1 MRCKLMGIQNRR
13 KPVSY
18 LKLVLTLG
26 VTGSMLVGCSSEEK
40 VARAEVRENF
50 EIVDTYDY
58 DLVKVVVD
66 DEKTPEELAKEILLD
81 EMGLTSNDLDHYES
95 YGISSNNGI
104 FVNAA
109 ILDGSALPTVSG
121 FDLASITA
129 INNNV
134 SVTDESTTYAKFNVL
149 QTNREK
155 SVASYN
161 KNKELNATTIAEELA
176 KKAAEQEAKIA
187 KQKEEK
193 ALQDGSNSLAED

>member
-1 MRCKLMGIQNRR
+1 MKNSNRR
-13 KPVSY
+13 KPVKY
-18 LKLVLTLG
+18 LKLVLTLSI
-26 VTGSMLVGCSSEEK
+26 TGSILAGCSSEEK
-40 VARAEVRENF
+40 IARAEVRENF
-50 EIVDTYDY
+50 EIVDTYEY
-58 DLVKVVVD
+58 DQVKVVVD

-81 EMGLTSNDLDHYES
+81 EMGLTSNDLDHFEN

-134 SVTDESTTYAKFNVL
+134 SVTDESTTYAKFTVL

-161 KNKELNATTIAEELA
+161 KNKELNATTIADEIA

-187 KQKEEK
+187 KQKEDK
-193 ALQDGSNSLAED
+193 ALQDGTNTLTEE

>member
-1 MRCKLMGIQNRR
+1 
-13 KPVSY
+13 
-18 LKLVLTLG
+18 
-26 VTGSMLVGCSSEEK
+26 MLVGCSNEEK
-40 VARAEVRENF
+40 VARAELRENF

-58 DLVKVVVD
+58 DQVKVVVD

-134 SVTDESTTYAKFNVL
+134 SVTDDSTTYAKFNVL

-161 KNKELNATTIAEELA
+161 KNKELNATTISEELA